1 MRPAPPI
8 PDDIQAALNVLPDAA
23 RPELVRLREAIFE
36 VASTIQNA
44 GQVTETLKW
53 GQPSYAVATGTPLR
67 LGITKTGGPAIFVH
81 CQTTV
86 VADARLALEPD
97 LSFEGNR
104 AVLVPQDRAFPDAA
118 LRQVI
123 HSALTYRSRR

>member
-8 PDDIQAALNVLPDAA
+8 LDDIQAALNVLPDTA
-23 RPELVRLREAIFE
+23 RLVLVRLREAIFE

-67 LGITKTGGPAIFVH
+67 LGITKTGGPATFVH

-86 VADARLALEPD
+86 VADERLGLEPD
-97 LSFEGNR
+97 LPSSTANR
-104 AVLVPQDRAFPDAA
+104 LSD
-118 LRQVI
+118 
-123 HSALTYRSRR
+123 